1 MNRLWGLLV
10 LISTLVIADQ
20 VTKGIIQANF
30 MLGESIP
37 VVNGLFS
44 ITYVQNT
51 GAAWGIGREFEGITR
66 AISLLILPTLLSI
79 YLFWWMLKT
88 LKGPMH
94 ISLALSLIFSGAVGN
109 LIDRFYLKYVVDFLD
124 FYYKNSHFPAFNI
137 ADSCVSIGGTLLFI
151 ELAFLEQRRTK
162 QNASNT

>member
-10 LISTLVIADQ
+10 LISALVISDQ
-20 VTKGIIQANF
+20 VTKGIIQSNF
-30 MLGESIP
+30 YLGESIP
-37 VVNGLFS
+37 VIDGFFS

-66 AISLLILPTLLSI
+66 AVLLLGLPVLLSGYI
-79 YLFWWMLKT
+79 FWWMLKS

-124 FYYKNSHFPAFNI
+124 FYYKQSHFPAFNI
-137 ADSCVSIGGTLLFI
+137 ADSCVSVGGTLLFI
-151 ELAFLEQRRTK
+151 ELAFLEQKRAK
-162 QNASNT
+162 KNAANS